1 MEEIEREVEQRGTY
15 EAYIEALDE
24 ADENRNK
31 RGFLNNLFQG
41 VFMRDNTDDLYAEGS
56 EMENDYKDT
65 PSTEGG
71 ISVKQAMAMFV
82 ITAVLM
88 IVIFVLKV
96 LHILPWWGTLIAS
109 VGVIAVILIYGSIK
123 KN

>member
-1 MEEIEREVEQRGTY
+1 
-15 EAYIEALDE
+15 
-24 ADENRNK
+24 
-31 RGFLNNLFQG
+31 
-41 VFMRDNTDDLYAEGS
+41 MRDNTDDLYAEES
-56 EMENDYKDT
+56 EMENDYKDM

-71 ISVKQAMAMFV
+71 VSVKSAMAMFV